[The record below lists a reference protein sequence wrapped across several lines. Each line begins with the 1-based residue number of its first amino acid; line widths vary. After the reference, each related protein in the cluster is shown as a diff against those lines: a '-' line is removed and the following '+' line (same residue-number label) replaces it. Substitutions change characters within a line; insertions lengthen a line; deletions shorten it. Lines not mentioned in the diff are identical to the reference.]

1 MAIKKTMKAAVVE
14 KFGQPLVVKE
24 VPVPRPGP
32 GQALIEIFATGVCH
46 TDLHA
51 AEGDWPIKPTPPF
64 IPGHEGAGVVVALGP
79 GVTHLKEGDR
89 VGTAWLFSACGH
101 CDYCLS
107 GWETLC
113 PEQQN
118 SGYSVNGSFAEYAVG
133 QADYLGRLPKN
144 ISFVDIAPILCA
156 GVTTYK
162 GLKMT
167 EARPGEWVVISGIGG
182 LGHIAIQHAKAMGLH
197 VAAVDLGPEKMALSR
212 KLGAEIT
219 IDAKTQDPPKE
230 IQKQIG
236 GAHGVLVT
244 AVSPIAF
251 KQAVGMLRRGGTCVL
266 NGLPPGEFP
275 VSIFDVVL
283 NGYTIRGSIVGTR
296 LDLEQSLAFAAEG
309 KVKATIETL
318 PLESINDVFS
328 RLKKGQVNGR
338 VVLGLKEEALGKV
351 VMGRLAS

>member
-1 MAIKKTMKAAVVE
+1 MKAAVVE
-14 KFGQPLVVKE
+14 KFGEPLVVRE
-24 VPVPRPGP
+24 VAIPSPGP
-32 GQALIEIFATGVCH
+32 GQALVEIVATGVCH

-51 AEGDWPIKPTPPF
+51 AEGDWPIKPTLPF
-64 IPGHEGAGVVVALGP
+64 TPGHEGAGIVVALGS

-89 VGTAWLFSACGH
+89 VGIAWLHSACGH

-118 SGYSVNGSFAEYAVG
+118 SGYSVNGSFAEYAVA
-133 QADYLGRLPKN
+133 QSDYLGRIPRNL
-144 ISFVDIAPILCA
+144 SFVDAAPILCA

-167 EARPGEWVVISGIGG
+167 ETRPGEWVVISGAGG
-182 LGHIAIQHAKAMGLH
+182 LGHVAIQYAKAMGLH
-197 VAAVDLGPEKMALSR
+197 VAAVDLGPEKMALAR

-219 IDAKTQDPPKE
+219 IDAKTQDPAKE

-296 LDLEQSLAFAAEG
+296 LDLEEALAFAGEG
-309 KVKATIETL
+309 KVKATIEIL
-318 PLESINDVFS
+318 PLESINEVFS
-328 RLKKGQVNGR
+328 RLKKGQINGR
-338 VVLGLKEEALGKV
+338 VVLGLRQETPANTAIA
-351 VMGRLAS
+351 RTAS